1 MNALAL
7 GTHVNVHD
15 GDDRKV
21 ASGYVN
27 GVASYHEGNGNGSLI
42 RGYTVLLDSAFR
54 GYVDSEVGGTYITS
68 LVCHP
73 DALRRS
79 EA

>member
-1 MNALAL
+1 MTFTL

-27 GVASYHEGNGNGSLI
+27 GVASYEEGNGSDTLI
-42 RGYTVLLDSAFR
+42 RGYTVKLDSA
-54 GYVDSEVGGTYITS
+54 YVGWIDAEAGAQYVTTI
-68 LVCHP
+68 VCHP

-79 EA
+79 EP